1 MTGGQAATVGLEP
14 VRPPVAA
21 LRAGERDRMQ
31 FQVEAP
37 KFAYAPVKR
46 GDALGEIRGYI
57 NGDLVYQSPL
67 AAAEDVSAVQRQT
80 NGLFHWIG
88 GLFGQ

>member
-1 MTGGQAATVGLEP
+1 MTGGQAATVGAETGAPLGGP
-14 VRPPVAA
+14 
-21 LRAGERDRMQ
+21 AGWGAGPMQ

-37 KFAYAPVKR
+37 KFAYAPVETGMLW
-46 GDALGEIRGYI
+46 GDPRYI